1 MSTDA
6 SDVMEQQTTSPIS
19 TRKHGDVLIVL
30 SNNPPVNALGA
41 AVRQGL
47 VAAIEQAEADEA
59 IKAVVIACEGQTF
72 FAGADITEFGKPPV
86 MPWLPTVVDTIE
98 NCSKP
103 VVAAIHGTALGGG
116 LEVALGCHYRVAV
129 PSAKLGTPEVKLGLL
144 PGAGGTQRLP
154 RVAGVRKALEMCATG
169 NPIGAKDAFA
179 CGLVDRLVEG
189 ELIPHAVAYAEEVR
203 DVRPLPKSSERQ
215 DKLDEC
221 DPETFETFRKE
232 NGRKFRGFDAPEANI
247 KAVKIACEKPYSEG
261 VLEERKLF
269 MELMSGTQSKA
280 QQYFFFAERKAAK
293 IDGLPEETRPRDV
306 HRVGVIGAG
315 TMGGGISMNFLS
327 AGIPVT
333 IVEMGQEALDRGT
346 GLMRKNYEATAAK
359 GRLTTD
365 QVEKAMGLL
374 KPTLDFN
381 ALADC
386 DLIIEAVYE
395 DMEVKKEV
403 FGRLDK
409 IAKRGAILA
418 SNTSYLDINEIAA
431 SISRPADVVG
441 THFFSPANVMKL
453 LEVVRGDKTAPD
465 VLLTVMQL
473 GKKIK
478 KVPVVAGVC
487 HGFIGNR
494 MLMPRQV
501 EATKL
506 LLEGASPEQVDRV
519 HVEFGMPM
527 GPFQMADLA
536 GVDIGW
542 HRDPTR
548 IENIRDALCA
558 IDRWGQKKGA
568 GFYDYDEKRRPTPS
582 PVVKQIIED
591 FAKKQ
596 GVERREISDEEIVE
610 RTLYTM
616 VNEGAKILEEGI
628 AQRASDVDV
637 VWVYG
642 YGWPV
647 YRGGPMFWADTVG
660 PGKIVEGLKRQEER
674 MRPEFSFS
682 KLLLEKAEKG
692 EKFTR

>member
-1 MSTDA
+1 ME
-6 SDVMEQQTTSPIS
+6 DVMDKPTTSPIS
-19 TRKHGDVLIVL
+19 TRKHGDVLIIL
-30 SNNPPVNALGA
+30 SNNPPVNALSTP
-41 AVRQGL
+41 VRQGL
-47 VAAIEQAEADEA
+47 VDAIAEAEADES
-59 IKAVVIACEGQTF
+59 IRAVVIACEGQTF

-86 MPWLPTVVDTIE
+86 MPWLPTVVDTVE

-103 VVAAIHGTALGGG
+103 VVAAIHGTAFGGG
-116 LEVALGCHYRVAV
+116 LEVALACHYRVAV
-129 PSAKLGTPEVKLGLL
+129 PSARLGTPEVKLGLL

-154 RVAGVRKALEMCATG
+154 RVAGVKKALEMCATG
-169 NPIGAKDAFA
+169 NPIGAKEGFA

-189 ELIPHAVAYAEEVR
+189 ELIPHAVGYAEEVR
-203 DVRPLPKSSERQ
+203 DVRPLPKSSERH
-215 DKLDEC
+215 DKLNEC
-221 DPETFETFRKE
+221 NPDTFDTFRKE
-232 NGRKFRGFDAPEANI
+232 NARKFRGFEAPEANI
-247 KAVKIACEKPYSEG
+247 KAVKVACEMQYGEG
-261 VLEERKLF
+261 VIEERKLF
-269 MELMSGTQSKA
+269 MELMSGTQAKA

-293 IDGLPEETRPRDV
+293 IDGLPENTEPRPIRS
-306 HRVGVIGAG
+306 VGVIGAG

-346 GLMRKNYEATAAK
+346 GVMLRNYEASAAK
-359 GRLTTD
+359 GKLTAE
-365 QVEKAMGLL
+365 QVGNAMGLL
-374 KPTLDFN
+374 NPTLDFA

-395 DMEVKKEV
+395 DMDVKKEV
-403 FGRLDK
+403 FARLDR
-409 IAKRGAILA
+409 IAKPGAILA
-418 SNTSYLDINEIAA
+418 SNTSYLNINEIAT
-431 SISRPADVVG
+431 SISRPGDVVG
-441 THFFSPANVMKL
+441 MHFFSPANVMKL

-465 VLLTVMQL
+465 VLLTAMQL
-473 GKKIK
+473 GKKIR

-506 LLEGASPEQVDRV
+506 LLEGATPEQVDKV

-542 HRDPTR
+542 HRDPNR

-568 GFYDYDEKRRPTPS
+568 GFYDYDEKRRPSPS
-582 PVVKQIIED
+582 PVVQQIIED

-596 GVERREISDEEIVE
+596 GVERRGISDQEIVE

-628 AQRASDVDV
+628 AQRASDIDV

-647 YRGGPMFWADTVG
+647 YRGGPMYWADTEG
-660 PGKIVEGLKRQEER
+660 LDKIVEGLKRQEER
-674 MRPEFSFS
+674 MKPEFSFS
-682 KLLLEKAEKG
+682 KLLLDKAEKG
-692 EKFTR
+692 EKLTR